1 MLFGDGDMSISEE
14 ARHIDKGGWR
24 RPVPLHVAIA
34 RAKDGRGTADDGV
47 LARATVQE
55 VNDTAFWLAERF
67 FADGWAVM
75 SKEARMAVEDAAK
88 AAGKP
93 PPDAM
98 SHFASQLSRGP
109 PPAARTH
116 TMATFPGGG
125 PLHTPAAALPWPT
138 PWHAG

>member
-1 MLFGDGDMSISEE
+1 MSISEE
-14 ARHIDKGGWR
+14 ARHKDEAGWR